1 MRLSDSD
8 WLSDRYSII
17 SAKKILSTRAADIA
31 IGAALSILQTGCA
44 HLAKAGRW
52 RTVEPKRRTP
62 FRAGGVG
69 ARKRL
74 IQKSPAIKEALSYRG
89 VWGNID
95 GKNEKERKESTARPS
110 LPQTSGRHRQN
121 RHRRGAGFRG
131 LSIAVG
137 LLAVLEHILRIIR
150 LSKRKNVP
158 KTFSDTR
165 DLKHKSYWSRGPNT
179 RKSTA
184 IAR

>member
-89 VWGNID
+89 V
-95 GKNEKERKESTARPS
+95 
-110 LPQTSGRHRQN
+110 
-121 RHRRGAGFRG
+121 
-131 LSIAVG
+131 
-137 LLAVLEHILRIIR
+137 
-150 LSKRKNVP
+150 
-158 KTFSDTR
+158 
-165 DLKHKSYWSRGPNT
+165 
-179 RKSTA
+179 
-184 IAR
+184 